1 MPLDKKSFKYG
12 LFAGVLLLTGILLGI
27 ILTARMQWTS
37 PVQSNPVVLT
47 SDTASSA
54 ISVNGLPNFVPVV
67 KATSPAVV
75 NISTTR
81 IIKRGSRRGR
91 SPFNDPFFKEFFG
104 DDFSKRFQ
112 MPRKRRQSS
121 LGSGVI
127 VDASGYIVTNN
138 HVIAKADK
146 IKVVL
151 SDKREFSGK
160 VIGTDPKTDIAVIKI
175 NAKNLPV
182 IPWGDSSKLD
192 VGEYVL
198 AIGNPYGLKQTV
210 TMGIVSAVG
219 RSNVG
224 IADYEDFIQTDAA
237 INPGN
242 SGGALVNS
250 RGQLIG
256 INTAIFSR
264 SGGNMGIGFAVPAN
278 MARHVLKSLLK
289 DGKVVRGWLG
299 VSIQNINGDLATK
312 FGLKKSSGAL
322 VSEIIPGSPASKAK
336 LRAGDVIISFD
347 GKAVNSSTTLR
358 NVVAETPV
366 GKKVQVRVIRNK
378 RNIALV
384 VVTGEQPK
392 SMTRR
397 GPSVEKSAPNYSVL
411 GGVEVSTLTPDIRNR
426 LGLSQRVFG
435 VVVTRVD
442 PESSAASRLRS
453 GDVITSIN
461 NQQVRSLSDYNK
473 ITRRLKRNDKVLL
486 YLNRRG
492 RMLYLVIKP

>member
-1 MPLDKKSFKYG
+1 MSLDKKSFKYG

-37 PVQSNPVVLT
+37 PVQSNPLVLT

-175 NAKNLPV
+175 DAKNLPV
-182 IPWGDSSKLD
+182 IPWGDSAKLD

-392 SMTRR
+392 NISRR

-435 VVVTRVD
+435 VVVTRVN

-461 NQQVRSLSDYNK
+461 NQRVRSLSDYNK
-473 ITRRLKRNDKVLL
+473 ITRTLKRNSSVLL

-492 RMLYLVIKP
+492 RMIYLVIKP

>member
-1 MPLDKKSFKYG
+1 MSLDKKSFKYG
-12 LFAGVLLLTGILLGI
+12 LFAGVLLLTGILIGVF
-27 ILTARMQWTS
+27 LTARMQWTS
-37 PVQSNPVVLT
+37 PAQSNPLVLT
-47 SDTASSA
+47 SETASPA
-54 ISVNGLPNFVPVV
+54 VSVNGLPNFVPVV

-81 IIKRGSRRGR
+81 VIKRNNRGSR

-104 DDFSKRFQ
+104 DDFSKRFRI
-112 MPRKRRQSS
+112 PRSRKQSS

-127 VDASGYIVTNN
+127 VDASGYIITNN
-138 HVIAKADK
+138 HVIARADK

-198 AIGNPYGLKQTV
+198 AIGNPFGLKQTV

-242 SGGALVNS
+242 SGGALINS
-250 RGQLIG
+250 RGQLVG
-256 INTAIFSR
+256 INTAIFSK
-264 SGGNMGIGFAVPAN
+264 SGGHMGIGFAVPAN
-278 MARHVLKSLLK
+278 MARRVLKSLLK

-322 VSEIIPGSPASKAK
+322 VSEVIPGSPASKAK
-336 LRAGDVIISFD
+336 LRAGDVIVSFD
-347 GKAVNSSTTLR
+347 GKAIDSSTALR

-366 GKKVQVRVIRNK
+366 GKKVQVRVVRNK

-384 VVTGEQPK
+384 VVTGEQTK
-392 SMTRR
+392 NMTRT
-397 GPSVEKSAPNYSVL
+397 GPAEKSTPNHSVL
-411 GGVEVSTLTPDIRNR
+411 SGVEVSVLTPDIRNR

-435 VVVTRVD
+435 VVVTRIN

-453 GDVITSIN
+453 GDIITSIN
-461 NQQVRSLSDYNK
+461 NQRIRTLSDYNK
-473 ITRRLKRNDKVLL
+473 VTRSLKRDSSVLL

-492 RMLYLVIKP
+492 RMIYLVIKP

>member
-1 MPLDKKSFKYG
+1 MSLDKKSFKYG

-37 PVQSNPVVLT
+37 PVQSNPLVLT
-47 SDTASSA
+47 SDTASPA

-182 IPWGDSSKLD
+182 IPWGDSAKLD

-392 SMTRR
+392 NISRR

-435 VVVTRVD
+435 VVVTRVN

-461 NQQVRSLSDYNK
+461 NQRVRSLSDYNK
-473 ITRRLKRNDKVLL
+473 ITRTLKRNSSVLL

-492 RMLYLVIKP
+492 RMIYLVIKP

>member
-1 MPLDKKSFKYG
+1 MSLDKKSFKYG
-12 LFAGVLLLTGILLGI
+12 LFAGVLLLTGILIGI
-27 ILTARMQWTS
+27 FLTARMQWTS
-37 PVQSNPVVLT
+37 PAQSNPLVLT
-47 SDTASSA
+47 SETASPA
-54 ISVNGLPNFVPVV
+54 ITVNGLPNFVPVV

-81 IIKRGSRRGR
+81 IIKRSRRSRR
-91 SPFNDPFFKEFFG
+91 SPFNDPFFREFFG

-112 MPRKRRQSS
+112 MPRRRKQSS

-127 VDASGYIVTNN
+127 VDSSGYIVTNN

-151 SDKREFSGK
+151 SDKREFIGK

-198 AIGNPYGLKQTV
+198 AIGNPFGLKQTV

-242 SGGALVNS
+242 SGGALINS
-250 RGQLIG
+250 RGQLVG

-264 SGGNMGIGFAVPAN
+264 SGGHMGIGFAVPAN
-278 MARHVLKSLLK
+278 MAKRVLKSLLK
-289 DGKVVRGWLG
+289 DGRVVRGWLG
-299 VSIQNINGDLATK
+299 VSIQNINGDLAPK

-322 VSEIIPGSPASKAK
+322 VSEVIPGSPASKAK
-336 LRAGDVIISFD
+336 LRAGDVIVSFD
-347 GKAVNSSTTLR
+347 GKAINSSTALR

-384 VVTGEQPK
+384 VLTGEQPK

-397 GPSVEKSAPNYSVL
+397 GPSIEKSTPNHSVL
-411 GGVEVSTLTPDIRNR
+411 SGVEVSALTPDIRNR

-435 VVVTRVD
+435 VVVTRVN

-453 GDVITSIN
+453 GDVLTSIN
-461 NQQVRSLSDYNK
+461 NQRIRTLSDYNK
-473 ITRRLKRNDKVLL
+473 ITRALKRNSSVLL

-492 RMLYLVIKP
+492 RMIYLVIKP

>member
-1 MPLDKKSFKYG
+1 MSLDKKSFKYG

-392 SMTRR
+392 NISRR

-435 VVVTRVD
+435 VVVTRVN

-461 NQQVRSLSDYNK
+461 NQRVRSLSDYNK
-473 ITRRLKRNDKVLL
+473 ITRTLKRNSSVLL

-492 RMLYLVIKP
+492 RMIYLVIKP